1 MNALFINLLLLVLF
15 NFVFPLY
22 FWVWNNDNIQV
33 NLYICHC
40 LHDLRLSTHTQATL
54 ILMSLQ
60 ATRFLKEVNA
70 LTNVCE
76 LVQYEFQWRTSIPRH
91 PEPPVLAPLHTVS
104 KKYCFFLT
112 SFMLTSGST
121 VTSLP
126 EMSVA
131 FVLLPTQKLTLSH
144 TEYTPRLCGCPAR
157 LFVLSF
163 DPWCSAG
170 SESGGCS
177 LKSTRGDR

>member
-1 MNALFINLLLLVLF
+1 MECFFLLLLGLE
-15 NFVFPLY
+15 Y
-22 FWVWNNDNIQV
+22 HCYNDINILV
-33 NLYICHC
+33 NLYMADCHC
-40 LHDLRLSTHTQATL
+40 LHDLRLRTHTQATL
-54 ILMSLQ
+54 ILISLQ

-112 SFMLTSGST
+112 SLMLTSGST

-144 TEYTPRLCGCPAR
+144 TE
-157 LFVLSF
+157 
-163 DPWCSAG
+163 
-170 SESGGCS
+170 
-177 LKSTRGDR
+177 